1 MTFKKKYARIFD
13 RDDFPAPKYKKLA
26 KFLVHITS
34 YQILGQYFSSIGL
47 LVKFV
52 MRHSPRKKTTTTS
65 FPELFRL
72 SGENPE
78 EVEVQQYSFLDV
90 TSILFIDTCLPSLSK
105 SWLCGPVKWLT
116 EETTNR
122 FKSNAG
128 SYLRVKNRSIGR
140 EKNKAFRAE

>member
-1 MTFKKKYARIFD
+1 MPREKK
-13 RDDFPAPKYKKLA
+13 
-26 KFLVHITS
+26 
-34 YQILGQYFSSIGL
+34 
-47 LVKFV
+47 
-52 MRHSPRKKTTTTS
+52 TTTS

-78 EVEVQQYSFLDV
+78 EVEVQQYSCLDV

-105 SWLCGPVKWLT
+105 SWLSGPVKWLT

-128 SYLRVKNRSIGR
+128 SYLRVKNRSIVR
-140 EKNKAFRAE
+140 EKNEAFRAEERTNKLISHKCRGQNRTQATLMESDCPHHCANPQ

>member
-1 MTFKKKYARIFD
+1 MFIDDFFKKNKLEFFD

-34 YQILGQYFSSIGL
+34 YQILGQYFFGIGL

-52 MRHSPRKKTTTTS
+52 MRQSPRKKKQQPRSQS
-65 FPELFRL
+65 FSASP
-72 SGENPE
+72 GENPE
-78 EVEVQQYSFLDV
+78 EVEVQQYSCLDV

-128 SYLRVKNRSIGR
+128 LSNLT
-140 EKNKAFRAE
+140 

>member
-1 MTFKKKYARIFD
+1 MIFKKIYAGILD

-26 KFLVHITS
+26 TFLYILHH
-34 YQILGQYFSSIGL
+34 ILGQYFFGIGL

-52 MRHSPRKKTTTTS
+52 MRQSPRKKKQQPRSQS
-65 FPELFRL
+65 FSASP
-72 SGENPE
+72 GENPE
-78 EVEVQQYSFLDV
+78 EVEVQQYSCFAV
-90 TSILFIDTCLPSLSK
+90 TSILFIDTCFPSLSK

-140 EKNKAFRAE
+140 EKNKAFREE

>member
-1 MTFKKKYARIFD
+1 
-13 RDDFPAPKYKKLA
+13 
-26 KFLVHITS
+26 
-34 YQILGQYFSSIGL
+34 
-47 LVKFV
+47 
-52 MRHSPRKKTTTTS
+52 MRHSPRKKTPTTS

-78 EVEVQQYSFLDV
+78 EVEVQQYSFL
-90 TSILFIDTCLPSLSK
+90 DTCLPSLSK